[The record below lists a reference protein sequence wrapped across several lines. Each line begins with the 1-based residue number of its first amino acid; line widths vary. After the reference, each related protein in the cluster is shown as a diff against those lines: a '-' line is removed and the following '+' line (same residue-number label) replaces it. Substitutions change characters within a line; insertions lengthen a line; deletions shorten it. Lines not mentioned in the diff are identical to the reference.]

1 MKPMRY
7 AHSEG
12 HTDLCFDDSGRYIL
26 TCGTDESGR
35 FFTATDAN
43 SVQASKFPDGSP
55 DGLITRFTAPVS
67 HMVLNSS
74 GYYYGG
80 RIQVSFFNFLT
91 SPSDFTVKVWDV
103 ASSSHKVVRE
113 HKAPVLSIAL
123 DPKEQFM
130 ASSSCD
136 GTVRVWRLDDQ
147 SEVKVFSVLSKCSDI
162 SSCLVPVEK
171 EVQVYSRDAW
181 ELVDKISHPR
191 LEWGAL
197 SMCWRCVLMEGTLL
211 LAVWTAALSSL
222 TGSFHNVVENGK
234 AACFLSYNTGMK
246 RALLLQLLA
255 WNPSNSHQIAFCD
268 KEGQLGVLDGVLSL
282 VTENPLVISE
292 SVMEDSL
299 TDAKG
304 DGEEAV
310 APRPVVQVVEGF
322 KPTPLQKPFQPGS
335 TPEHLSSRF
344 MKWNSVGVIRQ
355 YNTEEENSIDIDK
368 LMCMHFGSW
377 DNAKEWSA
385 TMPEGEV
392 IQAVVLGEGWLAAAT
407 SARNVRIFTVGGVQ
421 RQLFSLP
428 GPAVCLAAHG
438 QRLLVVY
445 HAGMGLPGEQNMAC
459 RILRVTSQK
468 RPCEEGSLPLTPKAT
483 LSWIGFSAEGTPF
496 FMDSE
501 GIMRMKN
508 ASLGGI
514 WTQVA
519 DTRENV
525 KGKSDHYW
533 IVGVNENPQQLRCIP
548 CKGSRY
554 PATLPRPAVTVLPF
568 HLPLCDS
575 GVEKSQYEEEY
586 LRSMLFAQHLVRW
599 GAEGYEVDEAVQQDL
614 TRQQQTALMKLFALS
629 ARSERE
635 FRAMEVCE
643 LMPDEHTLQLS
654 IKYATRLK
662 HMQLAQ
668 RISQLIHQREQ
679 EAQMAAGGE
688 EEEVED
694 FRDYLSARHNTSETE
709 WSTKSS
715 IGTKRESEDEEDM
728 EKNEDV
734 EEEEKLSSGPMLN
747 VKPKDKK
754 SRQVS
759 LARGNPF
766 KVSSQQK
773 DSGAPTR
780 GSQVFDGMKKMKER
794 GTVITPLPVSV
805 KQTKSGQRKITVKL
819 LTAIIHVTVAVDRA
833 SKPSRLKLRSL
844 ATRTMHQTRKNQRRK
859 RKPSENEPSNKPASA
874 FDLWMVENLGELEEE
889 HPDKS
894 REELS
899 RLAAEKFRL
908 WMQKAKAQ
916 SQTSSEATSGE
927 SDKKRK
933 RPDEEDEADDTSA
946 KMQKTA
952 SKPQTKKPLSQ
963 STNSKL
969 ANFAFSSKS

>member
-26 TCGTDESGR
+26 TCGTDGDVRIWEGIDDDDAVSHRVGDRAYGIAFKSGR

-74 GYYYGG
+74 GTTMVAG
-80 RIQVSFFNFLT
+80 S
-91 SPSDFTVKVWDV
+91 SDFTVKVVDV
-103 ASSSHKVVRE
+103 ASSSHKVFRE

-123 DPKEQFM
+123 DPKEQFA

-147 SEVKVFSVLSKCSDI
+147 SEFL
-162 SSCLVPVEK
+162 LVPVEK

-181 ELVDKISHPR
+181 ELVDKISHPD
-191 LEWGAL
+191 LSGTVNVLAL
-197 SMCWRCVLMEGTLL
+197 CPDGRHAAAGCVD
-211 LAVWTAALSSL
+211 
-222 TGSFHNVVENGK
+222 GSIVIFDWQLHNVVEKHRHEKGFTLT
-234 AACFLSYNTGMK
+234 A
-246 RALLLQLLA
+246 LA

-268 KEGQLGVLDGVLSL
+268 KEGQLGVLDGVLSS
-282 VTENPLVISE
+282 VPENQVISE
-292 SVMEDSL
+292 SVMEDSVA
-299 TDAKG
+299 DAKG

-344 MKWNSVGVIRQ
+344 MKWNSVGVVRQ
-355 YNTEEENSIDIDK
+355 YNTEEENSIDIEFHDTATHHAMHITNNADYTMADVSTEAVVLATASDEDSNSK

-468 RPCEEGSLPLTPKAT
+468 RPCEEGSLPLTKAT
-483 LSWIGFSAEGTPF
+483 LSWIG
-496 FMDSE
+496 E

-533 IVGVNENPQQLRCIP
+533 IVGVNENPQQCIP

-654 IKYATRLK
+654 IK
-662 HMQLAQ
+662 
-668 RISQLIHQREQ
+668 
-679 EAQMAAGGE
+679 
-688 EEEVED
+688 
-694 FRDYLSARHNTSETE
+694 HNTSETE

-819 LTAIIHVTVAVDRA
+819 
-833 SKPSRLKLRSL
+833 
-844 ATRTMHQTRKNQRRK
+844 
-859 RKPSENEPSNKPASA
+859 
-874 FDLWMVENLGELEEE
+874 
-889 HPDKS
+889 
-894 REELS
+894 
-899 RLAAEKFRL
+899 

-933 RPDEEDEADDTSA
+933 RPDEEDEQMTHQP
-946 KMQKTA
+946 MQKTA